1 MEAYN
6 DQLHIMTN
14 HSTKHKSYQAND
26 PRGVAFKMLRG
37 TDRQMNGKPSYLG
50 IKIELYKIKV
60 FKACSKSI
68 FKQFELIC

>member
-50 IKIELYKIKV
+50 IKI
-60 FKACSKSI
+60 
-68 FKQFELIC
+68 